1 MPHPDRCRISRIP
14 TNISKNHYS
23 TNMAS
28 IDSALADL
36 NAQLHPNIRATARK
50 YGLVE
55 STLRRRW
62 KGQTMSRQ
70 DAASEYIQRLTNS
83 QEEALI
89 GQINRLT
96 DRGIPPTSRIVRNL
110 AEEVL
115 NGPVGKNWT
124 GGFVRR
130 HKERLTSLYLRNI
143 DKVRVQSE
151 YAPIFKQFYDL
162 VSLNWLYN
170 SYNTNFFLITQCLRE
185 IPYYGR

>member
-1 MPHPDRCRISRIP
+1 
-14 TNISKNHYS
+14 
-23 TNMAS
+23 MAS

-70 DAASEYIQRLTNS
+70 DAVSEYIQRFTNS

-130 HKERLTSLYLRNI
+130 HKKRLTSLYLRNI
-143 DKVRVQSE
+143 DKLRVQSE

-162 VSLNWLYN
+162 VSLNWLY
-170 SYNTNFFLITQCLRE
+170 SSHNTNFFLITQYLRE
-185 IPYYGR
+185 IPYYGRQHVQLG

>member
-1 MPHPDRCRISRIP
+1 
-14 TNISKNHYS
+14 
-23 TNMAS
+23 MAS

-36 NAQLHPNIRATARK
+36 NAQSHPNIRATARK

-70 DAASEYIQRLTNS
+70 DATSEYIQRLTNS

-89 GQINRLT
+89 DQINRLT

-130 HKERLTSLYLRNI
+130 HKERLKSLYLRNI
-143 DKVRVQSE
+143 DKLRIQSE
-151 YAPIFKQFYDL
+151 YGPIFKQFYDL
-162 VSLNWLYN
+162 VSLN
-170 SYNTNFFLITQCLRE
+170 
-185 IPYYGR
+185 